1 MSSVSGTVVDGSGS
15 AALSTTSARWQR
27 TADRLAR
34 YAWVIL
40 LVAVTLAL
48 IGGAVSAVAWQPS
61 SSDAQ
66 TQVVVCESP
75 PCFGLDGLPGAQD
88 IPWMISTFGYVL
100 VILLGVPSLLAGSW
114 DLLRGRTVAAARRVL
129 VFVGPLL
136 VFTLIELLPHLV
148 NPCTIPYELGS
159 RNLLAIC
166 ETNPEWGAD
175 VASRYH
181 LIDHALVGALP
192 LTVLYWLA
200 LRRWRPDVARLRGH
214 LMSHPFSV

>member
-1 MSSVSGTVVDGSGS
+1 V
-15 AALSTTSARWQR
+15 LSTTSARWQR

-40 LVAVTLAL
+40 LVSIALAL
-48 IGGAVSAVAWQPS
+48 IGGAVSTVAWQPS

-66 TQVVVCESP
+66 TQVDACESP
-75 PCFGLDGLPGAQD
+75 PCFGGDGLSGAQD
-88 IPWMISTFGYVL
+88 APWMISMLGYGL
-100 VILLGVPSLLAGSW
+100 AILLGVPSLLAGSW
-114 DLLRGRTVAAARRVL
+114 DVLRGRTVAAARRVL

-136 VFTLIELLPHLV
+136 VFILIEILPHLV

-159 RNLLAIC
+159 RNLLGIC

-175 VASRYH
+175 VASRFH
-181 LIDHALVGALP
+181 LLDHALAGALP

-200 LRRWRPDVARLRGH
+200 LRRWRPDVARLRGN
-214 LMSHPFSV
+214 LMSHTFSV

>member
-1 MSSVSGTVVDGSGS
+1 M
-15 AALSTTSARWQR
+15 LSTTSARWQR

-40 LVAVTLAL
+40 LVSIALAL
-48 IGGAVSAVAWQPS
+48 IGGAVSTVAWQPS

-66 TQVVVCESP
+66 TQVDACESP
-75 PCFGLDGLPGAQD
+75 PCFGGDGLPGAQD
-88 IPWMISTFGYVL
+88 APWMISMLGYGL
-100 VILLGVPSLLAGSW
+100 AILLGVPSLLAGSW
-114 DLLRGRTVAAARRVL
+114 DVLRGRTVAAARRVL

-136 VFTLIELLPHLV
+136 VFILIEILPHLL

-159 RNLLAIC
+159 RNLLGIC

-175 VASRYH
+175 VASWFH
-181 LIDHALVGALP
+181 LLDHALVGALP

-214 LMSHPFSV
+214 LMSHTFSV